1 VLIEN
6 RTFLNAKVIGAS
18 RTFTDFELTRCAFT
32 ASGLANYDDPELG
45 LVVRDVVARR
55 PAVKRSVAHGVRFE
69 NVLVEGLT
77 SDLTQLAGCVFRQVT
92 LRGRS
97 GSLMIVGPNHSLTA
111 DVQQAFAENILKYYR
126 DVDWALDITEAEF
139 VTADLYYLPGHL
151 VRRDPESQFLLRR
164 SETVPDDLPAY
175 ANIAVSRFEA
185 TPFDSIVAV
194 APKRSKNFAQV
205 KEHYQEL
212 RVRGL
217 AD

>member
-1 VLIEN
+1 MLIEKQ
-6 RTFLNAKVIGAS
+6 TFLNAKAIGAG
-18 RTFTDFELTRCAFT
+18 RTFADLELVRCEFT
-32 ASGLANYDDPELG
+32 ASHLANYDDPGLS

-55 PAVKRSVAHGVRFE
+55 PVVKRSGVHGVRFE

-77 SDLTQLAGCVFRQVT
+77 GTLTQPAGCVFRHVT

-97 GSLMIVGPNHSLTA
+97 GALMIVGPNDGLPPE
-111 DVQQAFAENILKYYR
+111 VQQAFTDAIVKYYQ

-139 VTADLYYLPGHL
+139 DTADLYYLPGDL
-151 VRRDPESQFLLRR
+151 VRRDPETQFLLRR
-164 SETVPDDLPAY
+164 PDAVPENLPAY
-175 ANIAVSRFEA
+175 ASIALSRFES
-185 TPFDSIVAV
+185 TPFDTIVAV
-194 APKRSKNFAQV
+194 APKRSKNFAEI